1 MPSPLNESFFSFR
14 RRQETYETHLCVCI
28 SVHPSVSLSVYENYY
43 ENLTLCFFRDN
54 LWFIIWKRL
63 CLGKTWHLEI
73 FQHFSQLELRWH
85 IGERTIESWL
95 QLNHDYESYRGI
107 LNGLGAGCFLPINLD
122 IVSVRDIFRFMIYHQ
137 EQLNHDYNWIMI
149 MNHTEAS

>member
-1 MPSPLNESFFSFR
+1 MSGIIKTLIQELAKALYSLKYWDSLERYYSVLRTYYFMMPFNF
-14 RRQETYETHLCVCI
+14 
-28 SVHPSVSLSVYENYY
+28 SLSVYENYY

-95 QLNHDYESYRGI
+95 
-107 LNGLGAGCFLPINLD
+107 
-122 IVSVRDIFRFMIYHQ
+122 
-137 EQLNHDYNWIMI
+137 WIMI
-149 MNHTEAS
+149 TWVGFFFGSAHDLMTGMYLGNGHGRKLIDLWSTWY